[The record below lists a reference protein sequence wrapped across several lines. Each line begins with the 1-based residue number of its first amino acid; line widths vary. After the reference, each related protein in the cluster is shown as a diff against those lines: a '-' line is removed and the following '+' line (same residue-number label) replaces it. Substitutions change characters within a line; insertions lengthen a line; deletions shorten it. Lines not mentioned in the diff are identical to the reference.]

1 VICDHRAATSSIPPG
16 PAPGPGMPTS
26 GLHRLPLP
34 RVRSGQVCYST
45 EVKGHGSPKA
55 ASATSEVTSLE
66 SSCA

>member
-1 VICDHRAATSSIPPG
+1 MRPPCRDKQHSRGLPPGLACATSD
-16 PAPGPGMPTS
+16 S

-45 EVKGHGSPKA
+45 EVKDHESPKA